1 MYQSALFKAI
11 RFFGSQTALAKAIG
25 VNQQAI
31 SNWLNREDHI
41 PYKQV
46 LRIVAATR
54 GLVSH
59 HELAPEE
66 KILNRIIDDLWKF
79 KDIKIRRVPIE
90 IIKLN
95 KQFCLHDDISFAKSS
110 DLLHELTSHPLLVD
124 ADYQLLTCNC
134 QLEFLKMLDRS
145 FVDVKIIHENEG

>member
-41 PYKQV
+41 PYPQV
-46 LRIVAATR
+46 LKIVAATR
-54 GLVSH
+54 GFVSH

-66 KILNRIIDDLWKF
+66 KTLNKIIDDFSKN
-79 KDIKIRRVPIE
+79 KNSKIHRVPIE
-90 IIKLN
+90 VIKLN
-95 KQFCLHDDISFAKSS
+95 GQFCLHDEISDNLKNKLSYEFV
-110 DLLHELTSHPLLVD
+110 DQPLLVD
-124 ADYQLLTCNC
+124 SSYQLLTCNC
-134 QLEFLKMLDRS
+134 QFEMLRRLERR
-145 FVDVKIIHENEG
+145 FVDVKIIHEKEG